1 MTSSV
6 VRALPP
12 VARPMRAAFIVAAR
26 RGAVVAA
33 LATLLA
39 APLTALIAAPVAA
52 QGPARL
58 TGRVVD
64 AVTLAPIANAEIR
77 AGELLA
83 SSATDGGFTLGSVPP
98 GRVEL
103 RVRRIGYAPLRRAV
117 ELVPGLEQTVSV
129 ALEPVP
135 VPLDSVTV
143 TTTPDAIAIAGPEL
157 VRRGGDLAR
166 ALDGWEGVVVR
177 RAGNGPAAP
186 QVRGGAPDEV
196 LVLVDGFPINDPFT
210 GRADLSRISSR
221 EVAAV
226 TLVPGA
232 QTVRAGSRAVA
243 GVLLVE
249 TRHDVHPEGSAWAA
263 SHGAFGTRV
272 GGSAGGLTLSASGE
286 RLADEFPYTVPAV
299 RGGGQGVRL
308 NSGGAQYAGSVNWDG
323 PLELVLRGS
332 LADRGLPGTT
342 TNPTPDARGQ
352 DRSVLLGARST
363 GSLAVTGSF
372 QWLETRAQDAAPPTG
387 VPYDS
392 YTHGVGGT
400 LELGHHVPAALLGW
414 SGEAGLV
421 LEGRAYRFA
430 GDGVASNSSFT
441 QAALRADGRLSR
453 GPWTLAPAVRLD
465 AWTSSTRPRVSARL
479 DGGWLRGRTSV
490 TFGVGS
496 AVTPPV
502 LGDLF
507 FREGVGVRLNPDLRP
522 ERVRWELDGGVRQE
536 LAPGTTLGLRLF
548 DGRVAD
554 MVIWAPDFRF
564 IWSPRNFDVVRRGG
578 ELTAEWRVR
587 PALSVSGSATYA
599 AVTYDI
605 PNGAQVQYRPR
616 VTYDATALWSPGAWT
631 ADLRWHHIGQRY
643 PNSAGT
649 NPRHPFS
656 LLDAALERR
665 LGSGLA
671 IRAEVRDLT
680 DTRAEF
686 LAGYPTAGRTVTLT
700 FTMVA
705 P

>member
-1 MTSSV
+1 
-6 VRALPP
+6 
-12 VARPMRAAFIVAAR
+12 MRSVAA
-26 RGAVVAA
+26 V

-39 APLTALIAAPVAA
+39 TLGAPLAA

-58 TGRVVD
+58 TGRVLD
-64 AVTLAPIANAEIR
+64 AVTLAPVPNAEIR

-83 SSATDGGFTLGSVPP
+83 SSAPDGAFTLSNVPP

-103 RVRRIGYAPLRRAV
+103 RVRRIGYAPLRRV
-117 ELVPGLEQTVSV
+117 LELVPGLEQTVS
-129 ALEPVP
+129 LTLDPLPVR
-135 VPLDSVTV
+135 LDSVTV
-143 TTTPDAIAIAGPEL
+143 TTAPDAIAIAGEEL

-186 QVRGGAPDEV
+186 QVRGGGPEEV
-196 LVLVDGFPINDPFT
+196 LVLVDGFPINDPLT

-232 QTVRAGSRAVA
+232 QTVRSGSRAVA

-249 TRHDVHPEGSAWAA
+249 TRHDVRPEGSAWAA
-263 SHGAFGTRV
+263 SHGALGARL

-299 RGGGQGVRL
+299 RGGGEAIRL
-308 NSGGAQYAGSVNWDG
+308 NSGGDQYAASLTWDG
-323 PLELVLRGS
+323 PVDLVLRGS

-352 DRSVLLGARST
+352 DRSVLLGART
-363 GSLAVTGSF
+363 TGRLDVAGSL
-372 QWLETRAQDAAPPTG
+372 QWLETRAQDPAPPTG
-387 VPYDS
+387 APYDS
-392 YTHGVGGT
+392 DTHGVGGT
-400 LELGHHVPAALLGW
+400 LELGRHVPVSVSRW
-414 SGEAGLV
+414 TGEAGLV
-421 LEGRAYRFA
+421 AEGRGYRFG
-430 GDGVASNSSFT
+430 GDGVASGSSFT
-441 QAALRADGRLSR
+441 GAALRADGRLSR
-453 GPWTLAPAVRLD
+453 GPWTVSPAVRLD
-465 AWTSSTRPRVSARL
+465 AWTGSTTPRVSARL

-502 LGDLF
+502 LADLF

-522 ERVRWELDGGVRQE
+522 ERVRWELDAGVRQE
-536 LAPGTTLGLRLF
+536 LAPSTTLGLRLF
-548 DGRVAD
+548 AGRVAD
-554 MVIWAPDFRF
+554 MIIWAPDFRF

-587 PALSVSGSATYA
+587 PALSLSGSATYA
-599 AVTYDI
+599 AVTYDV
-605 PNGAQVQYRPR
+605 PGGAQVQYRPR

-631 ADLRWHHIGQRY
+631 ADLRWHHIGRRY

-649 NPRHPFS
+649 NPRDPFS
-656 LLDAALERR
+656 LLDAGLERR
-665 LGSGLA
+665 LGGGLA
-671 IRAEVRDLT
+671 LRAEVRDLA

-686 LAGYPTAGRTVTLT
+686 LAGYPTAGRSVALT